1 MNCTRSFQYC
11 VILALAATLSACAT
25 SSARPV
31 SPVSLTGQ
39 TGSAS
44 VPSAIPVPPTPQAFP
59 VTPTV
64 TATREGSTISGSEYG
79 IQLIGVTKSNK
90 PVFLGFK
97 NNSPQYLNPS
107 ANHIILKVELDFYQ
121 NGKMLD
127 GQQIGS
133 EPAKV
138 AVVDS
143 AGESYACD
151 NIYLFV
157 IENDGTSH
165 TAQVFFDV
173 PEKSFGFKLQYR
185 DLTLIDLG
193 L

>member
-1 MNCTRSFQYC
+1 MNCTRTFQYC
-11 VILALAATLSACAT
+11 VILALAAMLSACAM

-31 SPVSLTGQ
+31 SPISLTGQ

-44 VPSAIPVPPTPQAFP
+44 IPSAIPVPPTPQAFP

-64 TATREGSTISGSEYG
+64 TATREGSAISGSEYG
-79 IQLIGVTKSNK
+79 IQLIGVTKSSE
-90 PVFLGFK
+90 PVFLGIK
-97 NNSPQYLNPS
+97 NNSLQHLNPS
-107 ANHIILKVELDFYQ
+107 ANHVFLKVTLDFYQ
-121 NGKMLD
+121 HGERLAGDLD
-127 GQQIGS
+127 S

-143 AGESYACD
+143 TGESYASET
-151 NIYLFV
+151 IYNQVLAD
-157 IENDGTSH
+157 DGTFH
-165 TAQVFFDV
+165 PAILYFDV
-173 PEKSFGFKLQYR
+173 PEKSFGFKLRYR

>member
-11 VILALAATLSACAT
+11 VILALAATLSACAM

-44 VPSAIPVPPTPQAFP
+44 IPSAIPAPPTPQAFP

-64 TATREGSTISGSEYG
+64 TTPHEGSIISGSEYG
-79 IQLIGVTKSNK
+79 IKLIGVTKSSE

-97 NNSPQYLNPS
+97 NNSPQYRNPS
-107 ANHIILKVELDFYQ
+107 ANHIFLKVELDFYQ

-127 GQQIGS
+127 VFQIGS

-143 AGESYACD
+143 AGESYSCD

-185 DLTLIDLG
+185 DLALIDLG